1 MKRVIALILSVLML
15 MPMLFGCSG
24 KISDPE
30 SSNSADSG
38 KTDSEETA
46 PTQEPADVV
55 IAADGT
61 SAYQVIRPEK
71 TSDTVVNAAVRL
83 RKAILADTGVD
94 MKISEDWY
102 NTRTETLP
110 ERATEII
117 VGATNRTE
125 STEAIAGIREKDFI
139 IELKNDRVVIT
150 GGNDTAVAEAVD
162 YFIANFINKENKSI
176 VLKEGFRFVKEHDY
190 ILGKLSVNGAA
201 LTEYKIVYPA
211 KCDLLTQNAA
221 LNLHDYL
228 LSNAGIEV
236 PVVTD
241 KEAETEYELLV
252 GNTNRPATAEAAATV
267 RNSDEF
273 VLCAVGRK
281 VVMLG
286 DNYMAAAAAGTFAT
300 EYLKST
306 GIKTDVDVTNLP
318 TTPSAAK
325 FEFKEAKNAILMI
338 GDGMGRNQVQST
350 LDSGKLDVFV
360 GDLLPVQNYIITK
373 SYSVISGSASYT
385 DSAAAGTAL
394 ATGYKTK
401 NGYIGIDR
409 QKKEVPNLR
418 ELAYSIGARS
428 SVLTNDKITGA
439 TPAVFLAH
447 QGSRDDT
454 AEIQKQIDNVI
465 SKGEVDYCAGSV
477 SDRLYDCT
485 RESLQLISADG
496 SRFFT
501 MIEEAYTDK
510 GGHNNEMNTVQKA
523 VIRLNSCIAY
533 AAAFVFFHPDTVL
546 IITADHETGG
556 ITKNSDGTYK
566 FTTTTHTNS
575 DVPVYAIGTGTAEL
589 FAEKTDNTNI
599 AKFIAKIL
607 GNDKFG
613 DLNYKG

>member
-1 MKRVIALILSVLML
+1 MKRVLALTLSVLML

-30 SSNSADSG
+30 SSNSAVSGNQDSG
-38 KTDSEETA
+38 ETGQVPEA
-46 PTQEPADVV
+46 ADVV
-55 IAADGT
+55 IAADGA

-110 ERATEII
+110 EKATEII

-150 GGNDTAVAEAVD
+150 GGNDAAVAEAVD

-190 ILGKLSVNGAA
+190 ILGKLSVNGVA

-454 AEIQKQIDNVI
+454 AEIQKQINNVI